1 VRWIHI
7 GIKDLKIT
15 LRDRTATGILLAMPM
30 LLIVILGSALGN
42 LAANISKIPVAVVNL
57 DEGDVGRRIS
67 DSFFTDAALKDLFLS
82 SRMRD
87 PIAARAEVERGNLA
101 GALVLPHDLTRR
113 INTGK
118 SSELLVYVDPGR
130 QVSGTVFRSVAE
142 GVSTQVS
149 AASIAARTSA
159 FYAQRVRTSDPSFVG
174 GVIAKAVSS
183 ASDTAALDGVTLEE
197 TTATRGREIPMV
209 SYYAGGMSAMFIMFG
224 AMFGAFSLVGERD
237 DWTLPRLMM
246 TPARRMD
253 IVGGKMLGVFLVG
266 VAQFA
271 VLFAFTTAIGV
282 QWGDPVA
289 VWAIALAMVA
299 AATGMSILIA
309 AIGKTTRSVSGIAQI
324 VIQFM
329 AAVGGSFFPV
339 AQFPAWLQP
348 LHYFSVNGWAIDG
361 ILETMRGGT
370 IGDVLPSIAAL
381 LGMAVI
387 FFAVGTWR
395 LRWE

>member
-7 GIKDLKIT
+7 GIKDLTVT

-42 LAANISKIPVAVVNL
+42 MAANISKIPVAIVNL

-67 DSFFTDAALKDLFLS
+67 DSFFTDSALKDLFAS
-82 SRMRD
+82 TSVRD
-87 PIAARAEVERGNLA
+87 PAAARARVESGDLA
-101 GALVLPHDLTRR
+101 GALVFPHDLTRR

-118 SSELLVYVDPGR
+118 PSELIVYIDPGR
-130 QVSGTVFRSVAE
+130 QISGTVFRSVAE

-149 AASIAARTSA
+149 AASIAARTAA
-159 FYAQRVRTSDPSFVG
+159 FYAQGVRTSDPSFVG
-174 GVIAKAVSS
+174 SVIAKAVRS
-183 ASDTAALDGVTLEE
+183 ASDTAALDSVTMEE
-197 TTATRGREIPMV
+197 TSATRGKEISMV

-224 AMFGAFSLVGERD
+224 AMFGAFSLVGERE

-271 VLFAFTTAIGV
+271 VLFTFTSAIGV

-289 VWAIALAMVA
+289 TWAVALAMVA

-370 IGDVLPSIAAL
+370 IVNVLPSVAAL
-381 LGMAVI
+381 LGMALL